1 MDFFKKIFFFFCG
14 SLLLPGISWAANMSD
29 LLSSFGSHS
38 GYVGPGDYVDQDTLV
53 VIIGAAIKFLLSFLA
68 VIFIILIIY
77 GGYMWM
83 TAAGN
88 EGKVETAKKI
98 IIRSVIGGAIIAI
111 AYLVTWFVML
121 ELAKLSH
128 VTS

>member
-14 SLLLPGISWAANMSD
+14 FLLLPGISWAASMGD
-29 LLSSFGSHS
+29 LLNSFGSHS

-53 VIIGAAIKFLLSFLA
+53 LVIGRVIKFLLSFLA

-77 GGYMWM
+77 GGFMWM
-83 TAAGN
+83 TAQGN

-121 ELAKLSH
+121 GLASLSH
-128 VTS
+128 VS